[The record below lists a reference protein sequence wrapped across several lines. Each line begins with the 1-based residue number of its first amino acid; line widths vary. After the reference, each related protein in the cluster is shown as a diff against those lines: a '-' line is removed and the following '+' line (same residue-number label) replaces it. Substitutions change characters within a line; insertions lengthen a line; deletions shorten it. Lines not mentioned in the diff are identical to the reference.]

1 MGVDTPAEGAAV
13 TYISERSCIR
23 EFWVIIIVVGSS
35 SIRNRSAYAQPCIL
49 VRASRWQSVYAGRA
63 DALQYR
69 TYVDEQKTD
78 ADDTTNSLTISSGSE
93 NSSTRMLRWTN
104 EGMDANYEQ
113 QPLPAVAF
121 APWPIR
127 TASGFWVVEAVAA
140 SACESMSLVLMS
152 LRRM

>member
-13 TYISERSCIR
+13 TYMSEGSCIR
-23 EFWVIIIVVGSS
+23 EFWVIIIVVVDSS
-35 SIRNRSAYAQPCIL
+35 SIRNRGAYAQPYIL
-49 VRASRWQSVYAGRA
+49 VWALCWQSVYAGRA

-69 TYVDEQKTD
+69 TYVDEQRTD
-78 ADDTTNSLTISSGSE
+78 ADDTTNSLTISSGSG
-93 NSSTRMLRWTN
+93 NGPTRMLGWPN

-140 SACESMSLVLMS
+140 SA
-152 LRRM
+152 